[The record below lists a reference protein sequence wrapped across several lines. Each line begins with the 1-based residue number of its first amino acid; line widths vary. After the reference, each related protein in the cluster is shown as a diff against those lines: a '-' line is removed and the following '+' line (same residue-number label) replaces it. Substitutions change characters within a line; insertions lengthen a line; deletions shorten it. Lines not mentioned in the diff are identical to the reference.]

1 MKIQFSRFDPEKE
14 EQKKFEFSKK
24 FVAIL
29 AILWVAAACFGG
41 YLVFLDHSYLPSL
54 FDFIG
59 APMVG
64 GVIGYMA
71 KTAFEN
77 REKIRRSNREN
88 SKNNEESDSPSRG
101 NEE

>member
-1 MKIQFSRFDPEKE
+1 MKIQLSNIDPEKE
-14 EQKKFEFSKK
+14 EIKKFEFSKR
-24 FVAIL
+24 FIVVL
-29 AILWVAAACFGG
+29 AILWIAVACFGG
-41 YLVFLDHSYLPSL
+41 YLVYLDHSYLPYL
-54 FDFIG
+54 FDFVG

-77 REKIRRSNREN
+77 REKIRQNN
-88 SKNNEESDSPSRG
+88 KNEESDSPARN